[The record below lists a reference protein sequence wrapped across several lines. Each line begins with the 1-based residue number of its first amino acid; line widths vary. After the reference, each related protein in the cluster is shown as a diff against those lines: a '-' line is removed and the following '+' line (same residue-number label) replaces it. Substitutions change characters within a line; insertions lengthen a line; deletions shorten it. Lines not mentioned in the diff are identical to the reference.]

1 MIHVSEQV
9 SLPPIELGRRGENLA
24 VKVEFDY
31 SAWITEFGDGEFRL
45 YNMRSADTE
54 GYPVT
59 VDIEGTNATWNVTS
73 ADTAYEGIGECQV
86 VYVVDEVIKK
96 SAVYRT
102 RVLPSITEN
111 GEPPE
116 PLQPWMD
123 IITQAVSEVDEDAT
137 NARMSELNAEAY
149 KNQAEQSKDLAQ
161 AAAYIAVNAVKDT
174 ITITDPNN
182 DGNLVIEYR

>member
-1 MIHVSEQV
+1 MINVSEQIP
-9 SLPPIELGRRGENLA
+9 LPPIELGRRGENLA

-31 SAWITEFGDGEFRL
+31 SAWITEFGEGEFRL

-59 VDIEGTNATWNVTS
+59 VDIVGTTATWNITS

-86 VYVVDEVIKK
+86 SYVVDEVIKK
-96 SAVYRT
+96 SAIYRT
-102 RVLPSITEN
+102 RVLPSISESET
-111 GEPPE
+111 PPE
-116 PLQPWMD
+116 PLQPWVD
-123 IITQAVSEVDEDAT
+123 FVTQAVADVDEDAT

-161 AAAYIAVNAVKDT
+161 AAANIAVNAVRDT